1 MMQNEKKK
9 HSLWDVGLWIVIFGL
24 PFCLAANA
32 SARDVHGQDASSA
45 VTLDAITVTA
55 ERLTDYIR
63 NHPQQVTRVERKE
76 ILDRNFLSV
85 EETLN
90 SMAGVEVRPS
100 SGIGSRIS
108 IRGSGK
114 AGGVLVLLNGRPL
127 NSSQY
132 GSVDLSTIPI
142 DIVKSVTVFK
152 PPVPVWLGPGASEG
166 AISIV
171 THDFQAEPEEAEK
184 QKKIT
189 RLKLSG
195 GSFGRLDG
203 SVSHTAPLTGGSL
216 MLTAAGGRLDGKRT
230 NADRDKGDLSV
241 HWDRGG
247 KGAVR
252 YELNGRYYI
261 SEHGSA
267 GPVDNP
273 TPDARQR
280 YEKGTMDF
288 QTAGPAGESGD
299 YSLNVYADRMD
310 LEDRSQSGLTSDLRD
325 IKWGLKADTD
335 WSGE

>member
-1 MMQNEKKK
+1 M
-9 HSLWDVGLWIVIFGL
+9 
-24 PFCLAANA
+24 
-32 SARDVHGQDASSA
+32 
-45 VTLDAITVTA
+45 
-55 ERLTDYIR
+55 
-63 NHPQQVTRVERKE
+63 
-76 ILDRNFLSV
+76 
-85 EETLN
+85 
-90 SMAGVEVRPS
+90 
-100 SGIGSRIS
+100 
-108 IRGSGK
+108 
-114 AGGVLVLLNGRPL
+114 
-127 NSSQY
+127 
-132 GSVDLSTIPI
+132 
-142 DIVKSVTVFK
+142 
-152 PPVPVWLGPGASEG
+152 PVWLGPGASEG

-171 THDFQAEPEEAEK
+171 THDFQPEPEGAEK
-184 QKKIT
+184 KKGIT

-280 YEKGTMDF
+280 YEKFLRAVIRCSRHSDHSRWMFSGIFLSGGTF
-288 QTAGPAGESGD
+288 F
-299 YSLNVYADRMD
+299 YSNWMRLVDNIWY
-310 LEDRSQSGLTSDLRD
+310 
-325 IKWGLKADTD
+325 K
-335 WSGE
+335 